1 MVPKLNNVNRE
12 LQGDGL
18 EVMVKWQNRC
28 VLSSGGESNKADQL
42 EDEKLVSSKLFR
54 ILIEYF

>member
-1 MVPKLNNVNRE
+1 MEE

-28 VLSSGGESNKADQL
+28 VLSGSCESNKADQL
-42 EDEKLVSSKLFR
+42 EDEKLVFSELFR
-54 ILIEYF
+54 ILIGYF

>member
-1 MVPKLNNVNRE
+1 
-12 LQGDGL
+12 
-18 EVMVKWQNRC
+18 MVKWQNRC

-42 EDEKLVSSKLFR
+42 EDEKLVSSELFR